1 MHFPYWLT
9 VIIVS
14 LALYGLWH
22 FGRDLLSLAFGRR
35 PASVAGASLLILVRD
50 TEATIE
56 YHLRRL
62 LYDTALEASWE
73 EIVVVDHGSGDLT
86 PAILDRLA
94 AASPLLRIVH
104 LPPEARPVGDAMSF
118 CRGDIVVILDT
129 VTRLKSTDLAAAARM
144 LAGR

>member
-1 MHFPYWLT
+1 LHFPYWLT

-22 FGRDLLSLAFGRR
+22 FSRDLLSLACGRR
-35 PASVAGASLLILVRD
+35 PAGAAGASLLILVRD
-50 TEATIE
+50 AEATIE

-62 LYDTALEASWE
+62 LYDTALEASWG
-73 EIVVVDHGSGDLT
+73 EIIIVDHGSGDLT

-94 AASPLLRIVH
+94 AASPLLRVIH
-104 LPPEARPVGDAMSF
+104 LPPEARPVGEAMSF
-118 CRGDIVVILDT
+118 CRGDVVVILDT
-129 VTRLKSTDLAAAARM
+129 VTRLKNIDLSAAARR